1 MRGQI
6 AFAVVT
12 ILAACGLQSADAQQM
27 YRWVDKDG
35 RVTYSQNPPP
45 AGAAKSVQQKRLA
58 SSVIEASDLPYAA
71 QIAMRN
77 FPVVLHTSPDC
88 GAGCASARDSLKKR
102 GIPYRE
108 VVASDEPSIEALRK
122 LTGAIQVPVLQVGN
136 EVLKGFEPGAWKN
149 ALDQAGYP
157 LSIPTSARQ
166 PEPRI
171 QRNLPPVRLFTS
183 AQCGVSCQSAK
194 DLLTA
199 RRVTFQEISVDE
211 EAGLEAFKKAGGNN
225 IVPLLMVGGSQAQGF
240 EAGRYSSL
248 LDGAGFP
255 NAPAARK

>member
-1 MRGQI
+1 MRGHI
-6 AFAVVT
+6 ALAVVSV
-12 ILAACGLQSADAQQM
+12 LAACGLHAANAQQM

-45 AGAAKSVQQKRLA
+45 AGAAKNVQQKRLS
-58 SSVIEASDLPYAA
+58 SSVVEASDLPYAA
-71 QIAMRN
+71 QVAMRN
-77 FPVVLHTSPDC
+77 FPVILHTSPDC
-88 GAGCASARDSLKKR
+88 GAGCASARDALKTR

-122 LTGAIQVPVLQVGN
+122 LTGAIQVPVLQVGSQL
-136 EVLKGFEPGAWKN
+136 VKGFEPGAWKT
-149 ALDQAGYP
+149 ALDLAGYP
-157 LSIPTSARQ
+157 ASIPASVRRAQ
-166 PEPRI
+166 PQI

-183 AQCGVSCQSAK
+183 AQCGASCQSAK

-199 RRVTFQEISVDE
+199 RRVSFQEISVDN
-211 EAGLEAFKKAGGNN
+211 EAGLEDFKKAGGNN

-240 EAGRYSSL
+240 EAGRYDSM

-255 NAPAARK
+255 NAQAAKK